1 MVSDMRAIDAEEF
14 LKKSIEERRFFVY
27 REDVLNDRFEVMT
40 IYVDLINAVNE
51 MPTIEPKQ
59 EWISVKDRPPEVE
72 ERVLVYSYEDGINF
86 GYFLGYEDGFF
97 IDCVYPNEPTHWMP
111 LPEPPEK
118 NNEEEQE

>member
-1 MVSDMRAIDAEEF
+1 MVRAIDADEF

-40 IYVDLINAVNE
+40 IYDDLINAVNE

-59 EWISVKDRPPEVE
+59 EWISVNDRLPEEGVQ
-72 ERVLVYSYEDGINF
+72 VLVYWD
-86 GYFLGYEDGFF
+86 DGFE
-97 IDCVYPNEPTHWMP
+97 IGRYVGGEVGDGVYWMP

-118 NNEEEQE
+118 EGD